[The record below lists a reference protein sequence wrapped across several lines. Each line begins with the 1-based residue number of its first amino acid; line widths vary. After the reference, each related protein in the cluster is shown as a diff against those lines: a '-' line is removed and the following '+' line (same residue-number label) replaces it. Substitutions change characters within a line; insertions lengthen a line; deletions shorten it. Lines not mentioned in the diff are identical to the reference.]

1 MPSLKISRKYTFDT
15 RDDVIKDMEET
26 ISRTVRELGELAK
39 EMEGLPSAD
48 DMSESDGS
56 GKVIVTASGSPAF
69 LSFFEENFGIKKGGG
84 LSTGWKTVKTHPL
97 RIEALVTVARAGDEG
112 TGVEELG
119 SHPHGPGVRF
129 TASNLNAERANAG
142 AALLRTTPSKA
153 QAQRRA
159 RAAYA
164 GAMGSTAP
172 NAVVAAV
179 QSANAARKARDEFRI
194 LKPSSR
200 AGPWPPGNVASLV
213 EEINKGPETLGGG
226 YRKTRR
232 HRMKRR
238 KAARRT
244 NKNRRTH

>member
-1 MPSLKISRKYTFDT
+1 MPSIMISRKYTVDT

-26 ISRTVRELGELAK
+26 MSRTVRTLGALAT
-39 EMEGLPSAD
+39 EMEGLPAAD

-56 GKVIVTASGSPAF
+56 GKVIVTASGSPMF
-69 LSFFEENFGIKKGGG
+69 LSFIEEQFGIKKGGG
-84 LSTGWKTVKTHPL
+84 LSTGWKVVKTQPL
-97 RIEALVTVARAGDEG
+97 RIKALVTVAQVLNNDDTAIEG
-112 TGVEELG
+112 LG
-119 SHPHGPGVRF
+119 SHPHGPSVRF
-129 TASNLNAERANAG
+129 NASVGNAERA
-142 AALLRTTPSKA
+142 ALFGTLPSA
-153 QAQRRA
+153 EQRA

-172 NAVVAAV
+172 NAVAAATR
-179 QSANAARKARDEFRI
+179 SANAARKAQDPYSI
-194 LKPSSR
+194 LKPSRR

-226 YRKTRR
+226 YRNTRR
-232 HRMKRR
+232 YRTKRK